1 MVPLSQHCL
10 HQPALSAGTGK
21 RNTVRMPGA
30 AAMLGTDKV
39 ELISEV
45 PPTEI
50 LQKLWNKLGPEPPP
64 SQEQSCFP
72 EQ

>member
-1 MVPLSQHCL
+1 
-10 HQPALSAGTGK
+10 
-21 RNTVRMPGA
+21 
-30 AAMLGTDKV
+30 MLGTDKV

-64 SQEQSCFP
+64 SQEQSCFQ